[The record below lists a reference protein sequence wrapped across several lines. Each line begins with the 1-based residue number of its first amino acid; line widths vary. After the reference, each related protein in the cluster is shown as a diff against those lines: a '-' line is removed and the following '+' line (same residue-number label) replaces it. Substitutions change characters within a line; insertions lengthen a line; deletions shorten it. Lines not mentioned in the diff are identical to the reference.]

1 MELFLKILGGLAAL
15 AIGLYWGLP
24 GRTSQTPEDVEAA
37 LGPGGRT
44 KRVKRRFTPL
54 GWLRSVDERSSRQRR
69 RGGGSGVRFNL
80 AAPSG
85 KDASGKDASSPG
97 SSGKDA
103 SSPGPP
109 GNDTSG
115 SAPSGNDTSSLAPSS
130 GAVTGKDASSGTDK
144 LSANREE
151 GAEEE
156 KEAKRN
162 AS

>member
-1 MELFLKILGGLAAL
+1 VELFLKILGGLAAL

-24 GRTSQTPEDVEAA
+24 GKTSQTPEDVEAA

-85 KDASGKDASSPG
+85 KDASGPG
-97 SSGKDA
+97 SSGK
-103 SSPGPP
+103 
-109 GNDTSG
+109 
-115 SAPSGNDTSSLAPSS
+115 APSGKDASGPAPSS
-130 GAVTGKDASSGTDK
+130 GAVTGKDASSDTDK

-151 GAEEE
+151 GTEEE